1 MERRKRRLQM
11 VMPPKKK
18 KAEPRR
24 KEPEVEEQGVG
35 KLREK
40 EFDVIGMETM
50 FQLLRYSGF
59 SMKS

>member
-1 MERRKRRLQM
+1 M